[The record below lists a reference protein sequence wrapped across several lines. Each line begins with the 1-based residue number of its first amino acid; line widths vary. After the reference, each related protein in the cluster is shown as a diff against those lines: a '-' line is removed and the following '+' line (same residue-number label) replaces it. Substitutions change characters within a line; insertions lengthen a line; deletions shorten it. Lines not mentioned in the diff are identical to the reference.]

1 MDVEPPGSPG
11 RATLAATAASHLDEL
26 CRHPDRRIGGPG
38 NHAAVDHVEAALAA
52 NGFAVDATDFEAIA
66 WEPGPAR
73 LEAGGRTWPISSG
86 PYTNPCDVR
95 APMRAAATLADLE
108 RGDHA
113 GAILLLHGDLV
124 AEQLPP
130 KNFPFYDA
138 PELRRILAAIED
150 ATPAAVVAATGRNPG
165 FAGSLY
171 PFPLI
176 EDADVEVPHAFLRD
190 VDGQALLGH
199 VGAPA
204 RLRLASRRVAATGRQ
219 LVARRGRGPG
229 RVVVFAHV
237 DSKQGSPGGIDN
249 ASGVAVLLAL
259 AELLRDHEGPPLVE
273 VVPLNGEDDYAT
285 PGEKLYVDA
294 NRDQWADIVLGVN
307 IDAAGAIGAAT
318 AISLYG
324 VDASLAALVRGA
336 AARHPGIVEGEP
348 WYESD
353 HGLFLLH
360 GVPALAIT
368 STTFRELCATVT
380 HTERDGRALADP
392 AAVAGIARFLADLVA
407 DLVTDLGRHAARA

>member
-1 MDVEPPGSPG
+1 MDVGPAVSPE
-11 RATLAATAASHLDEL
+11 RATLAATVAAHLDEL

-38 NHAAVDHVEAALAA
+38 NHAAVDHVEATLAA
-52 NGFAVDATDFEAIA
+52 SGFDVEATGFDAIA
-66 WEPGPAR
+66 WEPGPAL

-86 PYTNPCDVR
+86 PYTNRCDVR
-95 APMRAAATLADLE
+95 APLQAAATLADLE

-130 KNFPFYDA
+130 KGFPFYDA
-138 PELRRILAAIED
+138 PQLRRILAAIED
-150 ATPAAVVAATGRNPG
+150 AAPAAVVAATGRNPG
-165 FAGSLY
+165 FAGSLS

-190 VDGQALLGH
+190 TDGQALLAH
-199 VGAPA
+199 LGAPA
-204 RLRLASRRVAATGRQ
+204 RLRLGSRRVAATGRQ
-219 LVARRGRGPG
+219 LVARLGTGPG

-259 AELLRDHEGPPLVE
+259 AELLRDHAGPPLVE

-294 NRDQWADIVLGVN
+294 NRGRWADIVLGVN
-307 IDAAGAIGAAT
+307 IDAAGAIGAAA

-324 VDASLAALVRGA
+324 VDASLAALVRSA

-348 WYESD
+348 WFESD
-353 HGLFLLH
+353 HGLFLLND
-360 GVPALAIT
+360 VPALAIT

-380 HTERDGRALADP
+380 HTERDRRALADP
-392 AAVAGIARFLADLVA
+392 AAIAGIARFLADLIA
-407 DLVTDLGRHAARA
+407 ELGRQPARA